1 MPTLTT
7 ERRGPVGVPGTAGGG
22 PRRQPPVPAPPDPRL
37 SVLRT
42 AAVAGLLGAE
52 YIHWSVID
60 LHAREWPAAGVF
72 FTAAA
77 AAEVLLAIAIVLS
90 RRLAWL
96 RLAIVANLTT
106 IGVWA
111 AARTTGLPF
120 GPAAGRPEPVG
131 RADLV
136 AVVLEVLT
144 VVAAV
149 LLVRRPQ
156 AVGDATPSGR
166 RPWPGAAAV
175 TGIAVYVAGL
185 TAWGLAPVVS
195 GSLDAGAGQPSP
207 ATIVARDLT
216 FNPTRLELPAG
227 RPLELRLENQDVA
240 AHNLA
245 VHRPGEA
252 APAFRGK
259 AVPARSAEVFG
270 PLSLPAGHYEFR
282 CDLHPSM
289 RGVLTVSAPAPA
301 PAPAR

>member
-7 ERRGPVGVPGTAGGG
+7 ERPGAVRVPGTAGDG
-22 PRRQPPVPAPPDPRL
+22 PRRQPPVPAPPDPRAT
-37 SVLRT
+37 VLRV

-60 LHAREWPAAGVF
+60 VHARAWAAAGVF
-72 FTAAA
+72 FTAVA
-77 AAEVLLAIAIVLS
+77 AAEVLLAIAVALS
-90 RRLAWL
+90 RRLVWL
-96 RLAIVANLTT
+96 RLAVVVNLTT
-106 IGVWA
+106 VAVWA

-120 GPAAGRPEPVG
+120 GPTAGRPEPVG

-136 AVVLEVLT
+136 AVVLELLT

-149 LLVRRPQ
+149 LLTRRPQ
-156 AVGDATPSGR
+156 GAGKAGPSGR
-166 RPWPGAAAV
+166 LSRPGAVAV
-175 TGIAVYVAGL
+175 TGITVYVAGL
-185 TAWGLAPVVS
+185 TAWGMAPVVA
-195 GSLDAGAGQPSP
+195 GSRDGGAGPVPP
-207 ATIVARDLT
+207 ATLVARDLT
-216 FNPTRLELPAG
+216 FTPARLDLPAG

-245 VHRPGEA
+245 VHRPGES
-252 APAFRGK
+252 APVFRGT

-289 RGVLTVSAPAPA
+289 KGVLTVPASAPA
-301 PAPAR
+301 R